1 MKFPQVI
8 LVDATYKLLDLRMP
22 FYLLLVV
29 DVNGL
34 SKIIRLFFVEE
45 ESKEVISSIVNEF
58 KGKNEAW
65 SKAVVM
71 MSDKDFAERGSFSSC
86 FPDAK
91 LLICLYHAL
100 RSFRREVTCEK
111 IFISSAERNHVLEI
125 IQSTAY
131 ANSEEAYKVKSKTFA
146 KYEITYCS

>member
-1 MKFPQVI
+1 
-8 LVDATYKLLDLRMP
+8 
-22 FYLLLVV
+22 
-29 DVNGL
+29 
-34 SKIIRLFFVEE
+34 
-45 ESKEVISSIVNEF
+45 
-58 KGKNEAW
+58 
-65 SKAVVM
+65 
-71 MSDKDFAERGSFSSC
+71 MSHKDFSERERFSSC